1 MIKSREI
8 GRLKQVL
15 ESDRT
20 GMTMDNLSVIS
31 ADVEKVIDDYFERK
45 GKTSIRLIESDG
57 EYKLRI
63 ETTINAFKSFN
74 SIK

>member
-1 MIKSREI
+1 MIKLREI
-8 GRLKQVL
+8 GRVKQVL

-45 GKTSIRLIESDG
+45 GKTSINLIETDG

-63 ETTINAFKSFN
+63 ETTVNAFKSFN
-74 SIK
+74 TIK

>member
-8 GRLKQVL
+8 GRVKQVL

-20 GMTMDNLSVIS
+20 GMTIDNLSVIA
-31 ADVEKVIDDYFERK
+31 ADVENVIDDYFERK
-45 GKTSIRLIESDG
+45 GKTSINLIETEA

-63 ETTINAFKSFN
+63 EALINDFKSFN

>member
-8 GRLKQVL
+8 GRVKQVL

-31 ADVEKVIDDYFERK
+31 TDVEKVIDDYFERK
-45 GKTSIRLIESDG
+45 GKTSINLIETDG

-63 ETTINAFKSFN
+63 ETTVNAFKSFN
-74 SIK
+74 AIK

>member
-8 GRLKQVL
+8 GRVKQVL

-45 GKTSIRLIESDG
+45 GKISINLIEIDG

-63 ETTINAFKSFN
+63 ETTVNTFKSFN
-74 SIK
+74 TIK

>member
-8 GRLKQVL
+8 GRVKQVL

-20 GMTMDNLSVIS
+20 GMTIDNLSVIA

-45 GKTSIRLIESDG
+45 SKTSINLIETDG

-63 ETTINAFKSFN
+63 EAIINDFKSFN

>member
-8 GRLKQVL
+8 GRVKQVL

-20 GMTMDNLSVIS
+20 GMTIDNLSVIA

-45 GKTSIRLIESDG
+45 GKTSINLIETDG

-63 ETTINAFKSFN
+63 EAIINDFKSFN

>member
-8 GRLKQVL
+8 GRVKQVL

-20 GMTMDNLSVIS
+20 GMTIDNLSVIA
-31 ADVEKVIDDYFERK
+31 ADVENVIDDYFERK
-45 GKTSIRLIESDG
+45 GKTSINLIETDG

-63 ETTINAFKSFN
+63 EAIINDFKSFN